1 MTEKKFYIRSNGK
14 SMFST
19 ERTWRL
25 TIVDPRS
32 GKPISWMTLN
42 REELE
47 DLHLTTG
54 RGIRLECEELT

>member
-1 MTEKKFYIRSNGK
+1 MTEKKFHIRSNGK

-25 TIVDPRS
+25 SVHDPRS
-32 GKPISWMTLN
+32 GKMLSWMTLTQ
-42 REELE
+42 EELE